1 MGSPIRAGTGD
12 EAGTGCRAAIRAQC
26 SRRHETT
33 AGADK
38 LYQPFGRPAI
48 FSDRPQ
54 PTRAPSGTT
63 PPTTPDGR
71 QSAHRHNVVHHPDGH
86 QSAVR
91 HDTAY
96 RHDTVRHNTAHRH
109 DTVRHHVGTGIGQP
123 RSRVLTTGGGAPDD
137 PDPHQPMTTTP
148 RALRD
153 AFRSAT
159 ASDTWSML

>member
-12 EAGTGCRAAIRAQC
+12 EAGTRCRATTRAQC
-26 SRRHETT
+26 CRRHETT
-33 AGADK
+33 ADADK

-54 PTRAPSGTT
+54 PTRALSGTT

-71 QSAHRHNVVHHPDGH
+71 QSAYRHNP
-86 QSAVR
+86 
-91 HDTAY
+91 
-96 RHDTVRHNTAHRH
+96 AHRH
-109 DTVRHHVGTGIGQP
+109 DTVRHHVGAGIGQP
-123 RSRVLTTGGGAPDD
+123 NGRALTTGAETADD
-137 PDPHQPMTTTP
+137 PNPHQPITTTP

-159 ASDTWSML
+159 ASGTWSML